1 MSSPILQAI
10 EQICEE
16 KGLPKDKVIET
27 IEAALAAAYKKDFQ
41 AKDKNIKVEFDPNTG
56 NARVFDEKEVVEDL
70 DLEELEK
77 KRTELREE
85 KEAALEKGEE
95 KKVLEIEE
103 KEKELPRFHPKS
115 EIMISEAKQLKKT
128 AKIGDIIRTEL
139 PVTEEYGRMAAQTAK
154 QVIIQR
160 LREVER
166 DVVFNE
172 FKEQEGEL
180 INGVIQRQEGG
191 VILVDLNRT
200 TGIMP
205 LSEAVRTERYR
216 PGNRMRFY
224 VKEVKMG
231 NKGPEIYLSR
241 AHPEM
246 IRKMFELEVPEI
258 ASGIVEIKAIAR
270 EAGAR
275 SKIAV
280 YTEQDNI
287 DPVGSC
293 VGQRGTRVQ
302 TVINELGGEKID
314 IIEWSEEVDR
324 FITHALSPASVI
336 KVDLDKEE
344 KKATVQVRED
354 QLSLAIGKAGQNVR
368 LAAKL
373 TGWKIDI
380 LSDSGKVMSSDG
392 DSIEGELKNESG
404 EVNTEGSLDK
414 ENGNSKQEGQSEPP
428 KVEKN
433 NSKESETEN
442 DNAEENNK

>member
-16 KGLPKDKVIET
+16 KGLPKEKVIET

-56 NARVFDEKEVVEDL
+56 NAKVFDEKTVVEDL

-77 KRTELREE
+77 KRAELREQ
-85 KEAALEKGEE
+85 KETAQEKGDE
-95 KKVLEIEE
+95 KKVLELEE
-103 KEKELPRFHPKS
+103 KEKELPRFHAKS
-115 EIMISEAKQLKKT
+115 EIMLSEAKKLKKS
-128 AKIGDIIRTEL
+128 AKVGDIIRTEL

-166 DVVFNE
+166 DVIFND

-241 AHPEM
+241 SHPEM

-314 IIEWSEEVDR
+314 IIEWSEEADK

-336 KVDLDKEE
+336 NVELDEKE

-392 DSIEGELKNESG
+392 DSVEGELKNDLNNEDEPAAVSEDG
-404 EVNTEGSLDK
+404 QEDKDENINSNTSIAEGA
-414 ENGNSKQEGQSEPP
+414 ETVKQEDKKSE
-428 KVEKN
+428 E
-433 NSKESETEN
+433 
-442 DNAEENNK
+442 

>member
-1 MSSPILQAI
+1 MTSPILQAI

-41 AKDKNIKVEFDPNTG
+41 AKDKNIKVEFDASTG
-56 NARVFDEKEVVEDL
+56 GARVFDEKEVVEDL
-70 DLEELEK
+70 DLEDLEE
-77 KRTELREE
+77 KRTKLREK
-85 KEAALEKGEE
+85 KEAALEKGDEE
-95 KKVLEIEE
+95 KAASLEEE
-103 KEKELPRFHPKS
+103 EKELPRFHAKS
-115 EIMISEAKQLKKT
+115 EIMISEAKGLKKS
-128 AKIGDIIRTEL
+128 AKIGDIIKTEL

-166 DVVFNE
+166 DIVFDE

-180 INGVIQRQEGG
+180 INGVMQRQEGG

-205 LSEAVRTERYR
+205 LSDAVRIERYR
-216 PGNRMRFY
+216 PGSRMRFF
-224 VKEVKMG
+224 VKEVRLG
-231 NKGPEIYLSR
+231 NKGPEVYLSR
-241 AHPEM
+241 SHPEM

-258 ASGIVEIKAIAR
+258 ASGVVEIKAIAR

-280 YTEQDNI
+280 FTAQENI

-314 IIEWSEEVDR
+314 IIEWTEDVEG
-324 FITHALSPASVI
+324 FIAHALSPADII
-336 KVDLDKEE
+336 KVELDEEE
-344 KKATVQVRED
+344 KKATVEVKED

-380 LSDSGKVMSSDG
+380 LSEGGQVMSSDNSADG
-392 DSIEGELKNESG
+392 AGSNKSKPEAEEALSEKSESD
-404 EVNTEGSLDK
+404 NKPSPK
-414 ENGNSKQEGQSEPP
+414 SE
-428 KVEKN
+428 
-433 NSKESETEN
+433 ESEEKQPEK
-442 DNAEENNK
+442 DEQAEKE